1 VIGCTENCPQ
11 HLALPRGCLEPVQT
25 LLREQHIGWKL
36 VDERQNGSPLKL
48 YFTGQ
53 LRPDQEAAVEA
64 MIHHDIGVLQA
75 PTAFGKTVVAA
86 AIATALAE
94 QVPNL
99 FLLPRPPRA
108 ATLVGETA
116 AGPMLLYRKLDS
128 AMQVVSFSEARESF
142 KAVLDRVEA
151 DADVTLITRRHAQG
165 AVVMSLDTYNS
176 LMETVHLLR
185 SPANA
190 AHLQRSLEQAE
201 RGELLSHL
209 LIDADPFDADP
220 LDADS

>member
-1 VIGCTENCPQ
+1 MADADPSESDQLHRENARLIGLLEAHGIAWRSSGPAPTEP
-11 HLALPRGCLEPVQT
+11 AP
-25 LLREQHIGWKL
+25 I
-36 VDERQNGSPLKL
+36 S
-48 YFTGQ
+48 
-53 LRPDQEAAVEA
+53 EAAPVKRPSSTREKVA
-64 MIHHDIGVLQA
+64 LFRSLFRGRDDVDALRWQSSSGRSGYG
-75 PTAFGKTVVAA
+75 PTCADEHRQLARSPAVA
-86 AIATALAE
+86 TPS
-94 QVPNL
+94 Q
-99 FLLPRPPRA
+99 PP
-108 ATLVGETA
+108 
-116 AGPMLLYRKLDS
+116 PILLYRQLDS

-201 RGELLSHL
+201 RGELLAHP
-209 LIDADPFDADP
+209 LIDAG
-220 LDADS
+220 S